1 MPLQTEVA
9 APCGMVFQLKAGAP
23 EAELAALIPSMSCF
37 DGLWA
42 QVTAKL
48 GLDATGM
55 HGRGPHAVRLVP
67 SVELDGEQDVGGL
80 RAAIGPE
87 LGIGRVL
94 EVRIVEV
101 NVGEPMTR
109 RGQVDQARA
118 GLQQRDDAVD

>member
-1 MPLQTEVA
+1 MP
-9 APCGMVFQLKAGAP
+9 APDRGRCALRDSFPAEGRGARSRIGCVYTIDQL
-23 EAELAALIPSMSCF
+23 F
-37 DGLWA
+37 YGLGA

-48 GLDATGM
+48 GLDAAGM

-67 SVELDGEQDVGGL
+67 PVELDGEQDVGGL

-87 LGIGRVL
+87 LSIGRVL

-118 GLQQRDDAVD
+118 GLQQRDDAVN